1 MAQKSDA
8 AVVRLPDG
16 QLTNARLH
24 EQLTEGVNDH
34 DLRMRTKQV
43 LADAGVPLQVL
54 ERLLA

>member
-43 LADAGVPLQVL
+43 LLEAGVPMSAL
-54 ERLLA
+54 ERLLS